1 MREPRNDQHE
11 RGNRE
16 GPEGQP
22 PEDGAANQNET
33 EFEPEKPKSPIEQ
46 LEEWFQQLG
55 RRLRPQQAIGREAK
69 AKSGGRTLVILAGS
83 VVCCLLLFA
92 AMFTTPTGEG
102 GDRERRSAPRLGRP
116 TENEDSQA
124 AGRSIVPHLSADQQ
138 AGEETGELSE
148 GDVLSTMR
156 NRGTAPPKP
165 AADPEHALSNVEFS
179 DPALEQAYRQRG
191 QTPPPREYAAP
202 AARPAPVAEP
212 VRPADTEEALQRSS
226 IVYVRAAPK
235 DAAGV
240 SLSLSPANRRQVT
253 GLLPQGT
260 RLVARLQHAVSSA
273 AEMPVTAVI
282 EYNYEHEGRLVVPA
296 GSKAFGEL
304 TGATPRGWAEIK
316 FHTMELPNGRIEE
329 IAGSALALDLGP
341 LRGNV
346 NGKNTGK
353 KFLVRTLQGI
363 GSAASYLVGGG
374 ALGRSQ
380 IDGTLLLRE
389 RMADNVARAG
399 EEELRRLAYQQQIV
413 VTVPANTRFYLVLH
427 DRTFPP
433 EASGPGNAS
442 SDRSAGAALSE
453 QELEELVRLRNELRL
468 MNGMMSR

>member
-1 MREPRNDQHE
+1 M
-11 RGNRE
+11 
-16 GPEGQP
+16 
-22 PEDGAANQNET
+22 QNET
-33 EFEPEKPKSPIEQ
+33 EFEPEKPKSPVER

-55 RRLRPQQAIGREAK
+55 RRLRPPQAIGREAK

-92 AMFTTPTGEG
+92 AMFTTSTSER
-102 GDRERRSAPRLGRP
+102 GDRERRTAPRLGRP

-124 AGRSIVPHLSADQQ
+124 AGRSIVPHLSAEQQ
-138 AGEETGELSE
+138 AGGETGELSE

-165 AADPEHALSNVEFS
+165 AADPEHALGNVEFS
-179 DPALEQAYRQRG
+179 DPALEEAYRQRG
-191 QTPPPREYAAP
+191 QAPPPQREYVAP
-202 AARPAPVAEP
+202 AVRPAPIVEP
-212 VRPADTEEALQRSS
+212 ARPVDTEEALQRSS
-226 IVYVRAAPK
+226 LVYVRTASK
-235 DAAGV
+235 EAAGV
-240 SLSLSPANRRQVT
+240 SLSLSPAIQRQVT

-260 RLVARLQHAVSSA
+260 RLVARLQHAVSST

-296 GSKAFGEL
+296 GSKAIGGL

-316 FHTMELPNGRIEE
+316 FHTLELPNGRIEE

-341 LRGNV
+341 LRGDV

-363 GSAASYLVGGG
+363 GSAASYLVGEGG
-374 ALGRSQ
+374 LGRSQ
-380 IDGTLLLRE
+380 IDGAILLRE

-427 DRTFPP
+427 DRAFSP
-433 EASGPGNAS
+433 EGSGPGNAS
-442 SDRSAGAALSE
+442 PDRSAAAELSE